1 MLFRI
6 FKGLNILID
15 SRYYSYFGVVVFFL
29 IIIIALFS
37 NSLVA

>member
-15 SRYYSYFGVVVFFL
+15 SRYYSYFGVVFFKYYYYYC
-29 IIIIALFS
+29 IIF
-37 NSLVA
+37 